1 MRAGRPRSRVMPF
14 RRCSGRVAAK
24 RRQQSSLLC
33 SLKRAARI
41 RLNRLKEYAFP
52 LTTNRPPDSDW
63 LHWVL
68 FGLLLA
74 LCLVVGGALFWEEP
88 PDSQGYGHGELS
100 TMRQGGTGERHAQV
114 LWLGVAFGV
123 LQLLL
128 FVACLG
134 FGLRGARGSSGAKR
148 RALLLGGVLY
158 LAVFLVLIV
167 AYQDYLKD
175 PTRLFLSLPLP
186 TAVML
191 WVLWPFPL
199 YFVFVY
205 SMKFEDW
212 VFRKEDSQR
221 FRELV
226 GSGPPGSSTHTN
238 HESPEENG

>member
-1 MRAGRPRSRVMPF
+1 MA
-14 RRCSGRVAAK
+14 
-24 RRQQSSLLC
+24 
-33 SLKRAARI
+33 
-41 RLNRLKEYAFP
+41 
-52 LTTNRPPDSDW
+52 TTSVPDTDS

-74 LCLVVGGALFWEEP
+74 LCLVVGVALSMEEP

-100 TMRQGGTGERHAQV
+100 TMRQGGTGERHSQV

-134 FGLRGARGSSGAKR
+134 FGLRGVRGSSRAKR

-175 PTRLFLSLPLP
+175 PTRLLVSLPPP

-199 YFVFVY
+199 YFVLVY
-205 SMKFEDW
+205 SLKFEDW
-212 VFRKEDSQR
+212 VFRKEDSDR

-226 GSGPPGSSTHTN
+226 DTGPPGGATQTGS
-238 HESPEENG
+238 ESPEENR

>member
-1 MRAGRPRSRVMPF
+1 M
-14 RRCSGRVAAK
+14 
-24 RRQQSSLLC
+24 
-33 SLKRAARI
+33 
-41 RLNRLKEYAFP
+41 
-52 LTTNRPPDSDW
+52 TTTRTPDSDW

-74 LCLVVGGALFWEEP
+74 LCLVVGIALFWEEP
-88 PDSQGYGHGELS
+88 PDSQGYGHGELR

-114 LWLGVAFGV
+114 LWLGAAFGI

-134 FGLRGARGSSGAKR
+134 FGLRGARGSSRAKR

-158 LAVFLVLIV
+158 LAVFMVLVLT
-167 AYQDYLKD
+167 YQDYVKD
-175 PTRLFLSLPLP
+175 PTRLLVSLPPP

-199 YFVFVY
+199 YFVLVY
-205 SMKFEDW
+205 SLKFEDW
-212 VFRKEDSQR
+212 VFREEDSRR

-226 GSGPPGSSTHTN
+226 DAGSTGSNPQTGPQ
-238 HESPEENG
+238 SPEENG

>member
-1 MRAGRPRSRVMPF
+1 ME
-14 RRCSGRVAAK
+14 RCSVNAEPRR
-24 RRQQSSLLC
+24 RRQQSFLLF
-33 SLKRAARI
+33 SLKRATRI
-41 RLNRLKEYAFP
+41 RLNPVREHAFP
-52 LTTNRPPDSDW
+52 LAPTHAPDSVS

-74 LCLVVGGALFWEEP
+74 LCLVVGVALFLEEP
-88 PDSQGYGHGELS
+88 PDSQGYEHLDKR
-100 TMRQGGTGERHAQV
+100 TMRQGGAGERHSQV
-114 LWLGVAFGV
+114 LWLGAAFGV

-128 FVACLG
+128 FVGCLG
-134 FGLRGARGSSGAKR
+134 FALRGDRGSTRAKTW
-148 RALLLGGVLY
+148 ALLGGGVLY

-226 GSGPPGSSTHTN
+226 GSGPPGSSTQTGS
-238 HESPEENG
+238 ESPEENR

>member
-1 MRAGRPRSRVMPF
+1 MR
-14 RRCSGRVAAK
+14 
-24 RRQQSSLLC
+24 
-33 SLKRAARI
+33 
-41 RLNRLKEYAFP
+41 EHAFP
-52 LTTNRPPDSDW
+52 LAPTHAPDSVS

-74 LCLVVGGALFWEEP
+74 LCLVVGVALFLEEP
-88 PDSQGYGHGELS
+88 PGSQGYGHGELS
-100 TMRQGGTGERHAQV
+100 TMRQGGTGERHSQV

-128 FVACLG
+128 FVGCLG
-134 FGLRGARGSSGAKR
+134 FGLRGARGSSRAKR

-158 LAVFLVLIV
+158 LAVFMVLIF

-226 GSGPPGSSTHTN
+226 GSGPPGSSTQTGS
-238 HESPEENG
+238 ESPEENR